1 MKRRT
6 FMCLAATGA
15 FTVVARP
22 MLASQLQ
29 MDVYKEPT
37 CGCCEAW
44 AKVMADADFNV
55 VLHHGENAL
64 ADIKLKLRIPEAM
77 KGCHTAVVGD
87 YFFEGHVPLEAVQ
100 KIMNERPQSAGLAV
114 PGMPA
119 GSLGMGDDPN
129 ASYEVL
135 SLSKPDM
142 KPTLFMRMGRRLSG
156 R

>member
-1 MKRRT
+1 MKRRA

-15 FTVVARP
+15 VAALTGPAR
-22 MLASQLQ
+22 ASQVQ
-29 MDVYKEPT
+29 MDLYKDPS

-44 AKVMADADFNV
+44 GRAMADADFNV
-55 VLHHGENAL
+55 VVRNEDFTAVKARLG
-64 ADIKLKLRIPEAM
+64 IPENM
-77 KGCHTAVVGD
+77 QGCHTAVVGG

-100 KIMNERPQSAGLAV
+100 KIMNERPQIAGLAA

-129 ASYEVL
+129 ASYEVY

-142 KPTLFMRMGRRLSG
+142 KPTVFMHMGKA
-156 R
+156 

>member
-6 FMCLAATGA
+6 FICMAATGA
-15 FTVVARP
+15 FTAMARP
-22 MLASQLQ
+22 MFASQLQ
-29 MDVYKEPT
+29 MDVHKDPT

-44 AKVMADADFNV
+44 AKVMSDADFNV
-55 VLHHGENAL
+55 VLHHQEKAL
-64 ADIKLKLRIPEAM
+64 ADIKSKLRIPDAM
-77 KGCHTAVVGD
+77 QGCHTAVVGD

-100 KIMNERPQSAGLAV
+100 KIIKERPQIAGLAV

-129 ASYEVL
+129 ASYEVF

-142 KPTLFMRMGRRLSG
+142 KPTLFMRKGKA
-156 R
+156 